1 MKGTTMNTWK
11 ILMTGL
17 LLLSA
22 CAASE
27 QCTDSEDGAPKTGD
41 SCGCA
46 TSRKTSAASVDT
58 TESSSAKVEN
68 KEESPSFKYSEEAN
82 ANQGLPRTNQM
93 VHIPG
98 GKFVMG
104 TNDPVFTADGEQPA
118 RWVEIDSFYMDV
130 YEVSNAEF
138 QLFVLANDY
147 VTEAE
152 KFGDSFVLD
161 GELSE
166 DVRSTL
172 QNAVAAAPWWVPV
185 KGADWRHP
193 EGPDSDISERMDHP
207 VVHVSW
213 NDAIAYCKWMKKRL
227 PTEAEWERA
236 CRAGKQDRL
245 YPWGNKFTPNG
256 KHRVNTWQ
264 GDFPTT
270 NTGEDGY
277 PSRCPVTAFPT
288 NGYGLHNIIGNVW
301 EWTADWWRVNHSPSL
316 QKNPVGPQTGS
327 DKVKKGG
334 SYMCTKDYCYR
345 YRCAAR
351 SQNTPDSSAGNLGFR
366 CAASSLPD
374 YLYDEE

>member
-46 TSRKTSAASVDT
+46 TSRKSSAASVDT
-58 TESSSAKVEN
+58 TESSSVKVEN
-68 KEESPSFKYSEEAN
+68 KEESPSYKYSEEAN

-147 VTEAE
+147 VTEVC
-152 KFGDSFVLD
+152 G
-161 GELSE
+161 
-166 DVRSTL
+166 
-172 QNAVAAAPWWVPV
+172 
-185 KGADWRHP
+185 
-193 EGPDSDISERMDHP
+193 
-207 VVHVSW
+207 
-213 NDAIAYCKWMKKRL
+213 
-227 PTEAEWERA
+227 
-236 CRAGKQDRL
+236 
-245 YPWGNKFTPNG
+245 
-256 KHRVNTWQ
+256 
-264 GDFPTT
+264 
-270 NTGEDGY
+270 
-277 PSRCPVTAFPT
+277 
-288 NGYGLHNIIGNVW
+288 
-301 EWTADWWRVNHSPSL
+301 
-316 QKNPVGPQTGS
+316 
-327 DKVKKGG
+327 
-334 SYMCTKDYCYR
+334 
-345 YRCAAR
+345 
-351 SQNTPDSSAGNLGFR
+351 
-366 CAASSLPD
+366 
-374 YLYDEE
+374 